1 LSALYFLINI
11 NISNLSRLFLLLYVV
26 VNTAIGQE
34 VELLQ
39 VRTIGVS
46 PYGIVSPNSS
56 SGIYYDL
63 AEMLAD
69 ETGYKAEHY
78 IYPYA
83 RIIHELKSG
92 QTDVT
97 IMFKYQE
104 LEEFVTYI
112 APLPSIKNVV
122 VGLKG
127 KSVHSI
133 DELQGKSIAYLRGA
147 KFSQIIDNDS
157 NIEKHYT
164 KDFRKAVEML
174 AIGRVDAIIGPYEAL
189 LLAAK
194 EVGFSTKSLGKPWVV
209 SERVPWLQISK
220 KSQHKA
226 SISRLLMTFKK
237 ILQRGELDILR
248 RKYTS

>member
-1 LSALYFLINI
+1 LSALNILIKV
-11 NISNLSRLFLLLYVV
+11 NISNLFKLFLLLYFV
-26 VNTAIGQE
+26 VNTAIGKG
-34 VELLQ
+34 VDVLQ

-46 PYGIVSPNSS
+46 PYGIVSANSS

-127 KSVHSI
+127 KKFPSI
-133 DELQGKSIAYLRGA
+133 DALQGKSIAYLRGA
-147 KFSQIIDNDS
+147 KFSQIIDNDPS
-157 NIEKHYT
+157 IDKHYT

-174 AIGRVDAIIGPYEAL
+174 AVGRVDAIIGPYEAL
-189 LLAAK
+189 LVAAN
-194 EVGFSTKSLGKPWVV
+194 EVGFSAGFLGKPLVV

-226 SISRLLMTFKK
+226 SISKLLLTFQK